1 MWIKRKSE
9 ERLRIEMPKEIDGVI
24 MEDVV
29 LGEEFEPKI
38 RQYGGVALDE
48 DEKAALKLQPN
59 FAIFEEIDEVE
70 FMACTEKMFNSLRW
84 SENNRNNEM
93 TGTRS

>member
-38 RQYGGVALDE
+38 RQYAGVALDE

-59 FAIFEEIDEVE
+59 LYLNHSMREI
-70 FMACTEKMFNSLRW
+70 
-84 SENNRNNEM
+84 
-93 TGTRS
+93 

>member
-29 LGEEFEPKI
+29 LGEELEPKI

-48 DEKAALKLQPN
+48 DEKAALKRHDHFFIISELKQGSKNEKSTGENHTSPLQKTV
-59 FAIFEEIDEVE
+59 AST
-70 FMACTEKMFNSLRW
+70 C
-84 SENNRNNEM
+84 
-93 TGTRS
+93 